1 MKRTRTKECEKMKHD
16 EILRV
21 AGKAIMEKK
30 LKNQS
35 HGQAELTHR
44 ALDSPRT
51 TVSVSF
57 VPPEGNT
64 YVRCKQPC
72 RDRIER

>member
-1 MKRTRTKECEKMKHD
+1 MKRVCERMRISEHD
-16 EILRV
+16 EILRA

-51 TVSVSF
+51 AVSL

-64 YVRCKQPC
+64 YVKP
-72 RDRIER
+72 